1 MARTIRDVRTTLLTI
16 LLALALAV
24 PAFADDDVRV
34 EGSCGAGAESQLRLR
49 ADDGSIR
56 VEFRVDSRRSG
67 ERWRVTLV
75 HERRVVWR
83 GRVRT
88 RSGGSFR
95 IRRTVPDFDGAD
107 EVSVRAAGPGGNT
120 CQAGATLTES

>member
-1 MARTIRDVRTTLLTI
+1 VRTTLLAI
-16 LLALALAV
+16 LLALTLAA
-24 PAFADDDVRV
+24 PAFGRDGDVRV
-34 EGSCGAGAESQLRLR
+34 EGSCGAGAESRVRLR

-67 ERWRVTLV
+67 ERWRVALV

-95 IRRTVPDFDGAD
+95 VRRSVPDYDGAD
-107 EVSVRAAGPGGNT
+107 AVSVRASGPGGNT
-120 CQAGATLTES
+120 CQAGATLPES

>member
-1 MARTIRDVRTTLLTI
+1 VRTTLLAL
-16 LLALALAV
+16 LLALTLAAPAL
-24 PAFADDDVRV
+24 ADDDVRV
-34 EGSCGAGAESQLRLR
+34 EGSCGAGAECRLRLR

-107 EVSVRAAGPGGNT
+107 EVSVRAAGPGGNV

>member
-1 MARTIRDVRTTLLTI
+1 VRTILLAI
-16 LLALALAV
+16 LLALALAA
-24 PAFADDDVRV
+24 PALADDDVRV
-34 EGSCGAGAESQLRLR
+34 QGTCGEGAESRLRLR

-56 VEFRVDSRRSG
+56 VEFRVDSERSG
-67 ERWRVTLV
+67 ERWRVALV

-95 IRRTVPDFDGAD
+95 VRRTVPDYDGAD
-107 EVSVRAAGPGGNT
+107 QVSVRASGPGGNS
-120 CQAGATLTES
+120 CQAGATLT

>member
-1 MARTIRDVRTTLLTI
+1 MRTTLLAI
-16 LLALALAV
+16 LLALTLAAPAL
-24 PAFADDDVRV
+24 ADDDVRV
-34 EGSCGAGAESQLRLR
+34 EGSCGAGAESRLRLR

-67 ERWRVTLV
+67 ERWRVALV

-83 GRVRT
+83 GRIRT

-95 IRRTVPDFDGAD
+95 VRRSVPDYDGAD
-107 EVSVRAAGPGGNT
+107 EISVRASGPGGNT
-120 CQAGATLTES
+120 CQAGATLYES

>member
-1 MARTIRDVRTTLLTI
+1 MF
-16 LLALALAV
+16 LALALAA
-24 PAFADDDVRV
+24 PAVADDDVRV
-34 EGSCGAGAESQLRLR
+34 QGTCGEGAECRLRLR

-56 VEFRVDSRRSG
+56 VEFRVDSERSG
-67 ERWRVTLV
+67 ERWRVALV

-95 IRRTVPDFDGAD
+95 VRRTVPDFEGAD
-107 EVSVRAAGPGGNT
+107 QVSVRASGPGGNT
-120 CQAGATLTES
+120 CQAEATLTRTR

>member
-1 MARTIRDVRTTLLTI
+1 MRTTLLTI
-16 LLALALAV
+16 LMALALAV

>member
-1 MARTIRDVRTTLLTI
+1 VRTTLLSI
-16 LLALALAV
+16 LLALTLAA
-24 PAFADDDVRV
+24 PASARDDDVRV
-34 EGSCGAGAESQLRLR
+34 EGSCGAGAESLLRLR

-67 ERWRVTLV
+67 ERWRVALV

-95 IRRTVPDFDGAD
+95 VRRSVPDYDGAD
-107 EVSVRAAGPGGNT
+107 EVSVRASGPGGNT
-120 CQAGATLTES
+120 CQAEATLRES

>member
-1 MARTIRDVRTTLLTI
+1 VRTSLLAI
-16 LLALALAV
+16 LLAVLLAA
-24 PAFADDDVRV
+24 PARADDVRV
-34 EGSCGAGAESQLRLR
+34 EGSCGAGAESRLRLR

-67 ERWRVTLV
+67 ERWRVALV

-95 IRRTVPDFDGAD
+95 IRRSMRDYDGAD
-107 EVSVRAAGPGGNT
+107 EVSVRASGPGGNT
-120 CQAGATLTES
+120 CQAGATLRES

>member
-1 MARTIRDVRTTLLTI
+1 M
-16 LLALALAV
+16 
-24 PAFADDDVRV
+24 
-34 EGSCGAGAESQLRLR
+34 RLR

-56 VEFRVDSRRSG
+56 VEFRVDSERAR
-67 ERWRVTLV
+67 ERWRVALV

-95 IRRTVPDFDGAD
+95 VRRSVSDYEGAD
-107 EVSVRAAGPGGNT
+107 QVSVRASGPGGNT
-120 CQAGATLTES
+120 CQAGATLPD